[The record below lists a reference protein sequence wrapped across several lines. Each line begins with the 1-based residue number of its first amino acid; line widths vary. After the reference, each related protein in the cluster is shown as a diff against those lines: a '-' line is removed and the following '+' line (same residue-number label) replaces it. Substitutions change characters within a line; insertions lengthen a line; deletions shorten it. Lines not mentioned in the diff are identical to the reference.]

1 MAVYRTFSTKS
12 QCNLEF
18 RMKRKMYNFLSPQ
31 VIYVPPTVV
40 QRFISTSNLCFSDGC
55 ITG

>member
-18 RMKRKMYNFLSPQ
+18 RMKRKMYNFLSLQ
-31 VIYVPPTVV
+31 VIYVFPTAVLQDNFLIFWFQFV
-40 QRFISTSNLCFSDGC
+40 EQ
-55 ITG
+55 